1 VYYALLSEDPWG
13 SSR

>member
-1 VYYALLSEDPWG
+1 VYYALLSEDPWR